1 MVSGPGRGDPAL
13 GAAPRHDRGAGR
25 EPALEN
31 LVPAQQA
38 AALGGE
44 ERPDAV
50 HQVALQFIDVLQSLP
65 PHPGGTFG
73 AGAPTLFRSLVAAD
87 MDIFRR
93 EEPDHFGEH
102 ALKEFEVRVGF
113 AAAREFGVN
122 GQHLLAVPRHL
133 DLGNHLDMQGTG
145 VFDHFADV
153 VLRVIAPGR
162 RRVVAVAVAFA
173 AEVPSLPVGIGTPG
187 GDVGQGGVFFD
198 FDAPSGSVGQVP
210 VEAVELVARHEVEL
224 TFDELLV
231 AEMARDVEHE
241 APVTEARGVHDRDGR
256 NAAAVV
262 PGQLC
267 ERLESVEQPCG
278 IGGRERDLC
287 AGDVETVAFGGAVAR
302 TKQFERGHVAV
313 GGLGKGGGE
322 ESVRGTLHPRRE
334 VGLVLPVEV
343 GRVEQLGRHTE
354 GTFAPRHLLRGRDD
368 ARGRAPAAGARSKGE
383 SGKAKRDKRD
393 FFHKVF
399 RSGTTTNRDEPAKPE
414 EGGASRGRSRKSAA
428 GEQPAKG
435 KPQPK
440 TVGGRGQPEAS
451 AIRVRKPSGNG
462 DSRKPEQPASGNRRG
477 TGTAGNRNR
486 RQTADR
492 PRRAA
497 IRGGFAARSR
507 GSPKQEY
514 EKRAVQPGL
523 CRGRTALVGL

>member
-1 MVSGPGRGDPAL
+1 ML
-13 GAAPRHDRGAGR
+13 
-25 EPALEN
+25 
-31 LVPAQQA
+31 
-38 AALGGE
+38 
-44 ERPDAV
+44 
-50 HQVALQFIDVLQSLP
+50 
-65 PHPGGTFG
+65 
-73 AGAPTLFRSLVAAD
+73 
-87 MDIFRR
+87 
-93 EEPDHFGEH
+93 
-102 ALKEFEVRVGF
+102 
-113 AAAREFGVN
+113 
-122 GQHLLAVPRHL
+122 
-133 DLGNHLDMQGTG
+133 NH
-145 VFDHFADV
+145 
-153 VLRVIAPGR
+153 
-162 RRVVAVAVAFA
+162 
-173 AEVPSLPVGIGTPG
+173 
-187 GDVGQGGVFFD
+187 
-198 FDAPSGSVGQVP
+198 
-210 VEAVELVARHEVEL
+210 
-224 TFDELLV
+224 
-231 AEMARDVEHE
+231 
-241 APVTEARGVHDRDGR
+241 
-256 NAAAVV
+256 
-262 PGQLC
+262 
-267 ERLESVEQPCG
+267 
-278 IGGRERDLC
+278 
-287 AGDVETVAFGGAVAR
+287 
-302 TKQFERGHVAV
+302 
-313 GGLGKGGGE
+313 
-322 ESVRGTLHPRRE
+322 VRGTLHPRRE